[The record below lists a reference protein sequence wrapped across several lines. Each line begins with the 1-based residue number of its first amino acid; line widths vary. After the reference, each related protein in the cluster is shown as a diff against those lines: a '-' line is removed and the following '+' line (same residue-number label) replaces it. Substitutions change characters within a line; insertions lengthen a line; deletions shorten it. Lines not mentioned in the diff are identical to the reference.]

1 MRFLSSSHSADL
13 DEVLSQKTRV
23 HSIPVRKTPLPS
35 LWDQYLL
42 YGIQRQ
48 KRSHDEMAKASQDE
62 PHASYLSLCLTEEE
76 LENNNYMVIKSAGG
90 V

>member
-13 DEVLSQKTRV
+13 DEVLSQKTLV

-48 KRSHDEMAKASQDE
+48 KPR
-62 PHASYLSLCLTEEE
+62 ASYLSLCLTEEE

>member
-1 MRFLSSSHSADL
+1 MRFLSSSHAADL
-13 DEVLSQKTRV
+13 DEVLSQQSRV

-62 PHASYLSLCLTEEE
+62 PRASYLSLCLTEEE